1 MGKCYEGRAGHKP
14 LFFYFLPLTFVA
26 YYICSMSPVKSENK
40 HLASPQKIL
49 AVDYGTKAAGLAL
62 FSPGKDPYPL
72 PYMSIGNKSDK
83 TLLKELLRVVREE
96 AVTVVVLGVP
106 RLLDGT
112 ETTMTRHIAEF
123 GEKLET
129 ALKPVPLFRQ
139 DESLSSFEAEERM
152 KTSPRYNFRIDPK
165 QIDAL
170 AAAIILEDFIEQQE
184 GKEPLP
190 DNAS

>member
-1 MGKCYEGRAGHKP
+1 
-14 LFFYFLPLTFVA
+14 
-26 YYICSMSPVKSENK
+26 MSSADSKEQTQLSSE
-40 HLASPQKIL
+40 KIL

-72 PYMSIGNKSDK
+72 PYTRLDNKSDK
-83 TLLKELLRVVREE
+83 ELLQELLRVVREE
-96 AVTVVVLGVP
+96 AVTIVVLGVP

-112 ETTMTRHIAEF
+112 ETTMTKKIRAF
-123 GEKLET
+123 GEKLAA
-129 ALKPVPLFRQ
+129 ALKPVPLYWQ

-152 KTSPRYNFRIDPK
+152 KSSARYNFKVDPR

-184 GKEPLP
+184 GKRTVP
-190 DNAS
+190 DDT

>member
-1 MGKCYEGRAGHKP
+1 
-14 LFFYFLPLTFVA
+14 
-26 YYICSMSPVKSENK
+26 MSSADSKEQTQLSSE
-40 HLASPQKIL
+40 KIL

-72 PYMSIGNKSDK
+72 PYTRLDNKSDK
-83 TLLKELLRVVREE
+83 ELLQELLRVVREE
-96 AVTVVVLGVP
+96 AVTIVVLGVP

-112 ETTMTRHIAEF
+112 ETTMTRKIRAF
-123 GEKLET
+123 GEKLAA
-129 ALKPVPLFRQ
+129 ALKPVPLYWQ

-152 KTSPRYNFRIDPK
+152 KSSARYNFKVDPR

-184 GKEPLP
+184 GKRTVP
-190 DNAS
+190 DDT